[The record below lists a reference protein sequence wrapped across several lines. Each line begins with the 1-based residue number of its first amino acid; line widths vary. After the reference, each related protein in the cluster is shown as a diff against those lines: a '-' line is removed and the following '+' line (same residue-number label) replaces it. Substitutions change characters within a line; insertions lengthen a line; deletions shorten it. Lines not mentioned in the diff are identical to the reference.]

1 MNVTAWVI
9 IANVLYLAS
18 YVVHDILWL
27 RILTVIA
34 ALLVI
39 PYYYLQPSPLWVPIE
54 WNFLFIA
61 INIYWIIRLIL
72 ERRPV
77 HLTAEQQRLRDLS
90 FPSLT
95 PREAF
100 NLFKTG
106 IWETLEPGMSLVEHD
121 RAHSR
126 FSVILTGTA
135 DVLMHGVKVDE
146 LGEGQFVGEIDT
158 QADEAVDIDV
168 LLRTRARVMCWDRA
182 QLRVFLKK
190 RPDVSFA
197 LERSVGLQLRERLDT
212 AMENLRSHPAPNA

>member
-1 MNVTAWVI
+1 MNVTAWIVV
-9 IANVLYLAS
+9 ANVLYLVS
-18 YVVHDILWL
+18 YTLHDILWL
-27 RILTVIA
+27 RVLTVAA
-34 ALLVI
+34 ALLLI

-54 WNFLFIA
+54 WNFVFIA
-61 INIYWIIRLIL
+61 INVYWIVRLIL

-77 HLTAEQQRLRDLS
+77 HLTAEEQRLRELS

-95 PREAF
+95 PREAL

-135 DVLMHGVKVDE
+135 DVLVHGVKVEE

-158 QADEAVDIDV
+158 RADEAVDIDV
-168 LLRTRARVMCWDRA
+168 MLRTRARVMCWDRA
-182 QLRVFLKK
+182 QLRGFLKG
-190 RPDVSFA
+190 RPDVSLA

-212 AMENLRSHPAPNA
+212 AMPR

>member
-1 MNVTAWVI
+1 M
-9 IANVLYLAS
+9 LYLAS

-27 RILTVIA
+27 RALTVIA

-39 PYYYLQPSPLWVPIE
+39 PYYYLQPSPLWLPIE
-54 WNFLFIA
+54 WNVLFVA
-61 INIYWIIRLIL
+61 INVYWIIRLIL

-77 HLTAEQQRLRDLS
+77 LLTAEQQRLRDLS

-95 PREAF
+95 AREAI
-100 NLFKTG
+100 NLFNAG

-126 FSVILTGTA
+126 FSVILDGAA
-135 DVLMHGVKVDE
+135 DVLVSGVKVEE

-158 QADEAVDIDV
+158 RADEAVDIDV

-182 QLRVFLKK
+182 QLRDFLKK
-190 RPDVSFA
+190 RPDVSLA
-197 LERSVGLQLRERLDT
+197 LERSIGLQLRERLDAAT
-212 AMENLRSHPAPNA
+212 TERLHLGS